1 MTSNY
6 AFELKCFSVC
16 VGSQF
21 SHLTAFATMCI
32 FVYQLLS
39 LYTKTLCKHWKPA
52 KPQKL

>member
-32 FVYQLLS
+32 FVHQFLS
-39 LYTKTLCKHWKPA
+39 LYTKTLCKH
-52 KPQKL
+52 